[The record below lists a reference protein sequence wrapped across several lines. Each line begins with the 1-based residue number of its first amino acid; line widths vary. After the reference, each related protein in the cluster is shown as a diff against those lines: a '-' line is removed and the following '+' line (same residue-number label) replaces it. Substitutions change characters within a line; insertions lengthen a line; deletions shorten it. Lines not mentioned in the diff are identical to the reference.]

1 MTNLL
6 LAAARRKRKCDVT
19 PEAFFQKAQY
29 VLPRAG
35 AFLVLGFLGG
45 VLHMEAFFRRWV
57 LDRYILCEFSEV
69 VAVCCV
75 VLGRVESCGDFL
87 M

>member
-1 MTNLL
+1 
-6 LAAARRKRKCDVT
+6 
-19 PEAFFQKAQY
+19 
-29 VLPRAG
+29 
-35 AFLVLGFLGG
+35 
-45 VLHMEAFFRRWV
+45 MEAFFRRWV
-57 LDRYILCEFSEV
+57 LDRYILCEISEV